1 MAESVKVLPDNI
13 QNIIEVQEWDMRT
26 REGVERFRNLKAK
39 SLPSVALDGEL
50 VYESIIPMQ
59 EELIAEIEKRYK
71 EKNQD
76 DCTFVAPILHD
87 NCNQPATI
95 LGPWQDNCT
104 IMAQTCQKMYHT
116 QQAGLSRIVA
126 Q

>member
-13 QNIIEVQEWDMRT
+13 QQIIEVQEWDMRT
-26 REGVERFRNLKAK
+26 REGVQRFRELNAK

-71 EKNQD
+71 ENNQH
-76 DCTFVAPILHD
+76 A
-87 NCNQPATI
+87 
-95 LGPWQDNCT
+95 
-104 IMAQTCQKMYHT
+104 
-116 QQAGLSRIVA
+116 
-126 Q
+126 